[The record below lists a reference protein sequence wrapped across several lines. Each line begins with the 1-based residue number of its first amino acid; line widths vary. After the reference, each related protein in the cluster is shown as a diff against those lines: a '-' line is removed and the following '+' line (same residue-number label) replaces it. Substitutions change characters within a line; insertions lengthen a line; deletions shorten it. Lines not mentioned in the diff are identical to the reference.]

1 LIFEKFFIYNYE
13 EIKCIFYR
21 KVCLSLFFYTQS
33 LFIYKNLE
41 NNRRKIPPKSKKQG
55 IKANYIPPTNNKN
68 KALKKDNN
76 NIYIQ

>member
-1 LIFEKFFIYNYE
+1 
-13 EIKCIFYR
+13 
-21 KVCLSLFFYTQS
+21 

>member
-1 LIFEKFFIYNYE
+1 LQG
-13 EIKCIFYR
+13 
-21 KVCLSLFFYTQS
+21 VD
-33 LFIYKNLE
+33 KNLE

-76 NIYIQ
+76 NINRLVNNIIKDKKI